1 MSQEG
6 RIHLSKNQFAKLISE
21 VDNLCPLCQE
31 NLIVMRNGQTTNL
44 SQAAHIYPH
53 SPTDSE
59 KELLKDVPRLSAN
72 PESAADSSQ
81 QCCQLSFA

>member
-44 SQAAHIYPH
+44 SQAAI
-53 SPTDSE
+53 SIPTA
-59 KELLKDVPRLSAN
+59 LLTQKKNFSKMFRGFLIIRRASKI
-72 PESAADSSQ
+72 
-81 QCCQLSFA
+81 